1 LGKNSSSRGGHS
13 TAAAAE
19 QTNYVLFNRCR
30 CYDWQLTLME
40 LPPRSWLIEEQGWQ
54 FLTVPLLTWVLL
66 VLWSQTP
73 WLLQFVA
80 LTLLTVQ
87 PLLPDTLKYPRPQLV
102 ELAVPSDELRL
113 LFAVL
118 KPA

>member
-1 LGKNSSSRGGHS
+1 
-13 TAAAAE
+13 
-19 QTNYVLFNRCR
+19 
-30 CYDWQLTLME
+30 ME
-40 LPPRSWLIEEQGWQ
+40 LPPRSWLIEVQGWQ
-54 FLTVPLLTWVLL
+54 FLTVPALTRVFL
-66 VLWSQTP
+66 VLWSQMP

-87 PLLPDTLKYPRPQLV
+87 PLLPETLKNPRPQLL
-102 ELAVPSDELRL
+102 ELAVPSDVLRL